1 MASNNNNRR
10 FQGAND
16 LEGIDLRNLVKTP
29 ENYLGSGAY
38 GDVYYVKD
46 INGIENQHYAVKF
59 IRKNDFI
66 FTKTL
71 RSVFGNKFPL
81 IESIDKEFRKEV
93 KTLYELKDQGIGPDI
108 VYANYTKNYYI
119 IEKMEATLDSMIR
132 DGSLRHKHA
141 LMFLALIDRYIKCD
155 YFHTDFHSNNI
166 MWSDTL
172 HDFRIIDWGIGIRIA
187 KIKEPQK
194 TLIKKKRIIDLMEM
208 DTFWVIMVYIKY
220 CLDTEKDELKI
231 KKWNA
236 MAKKYSKWLSNNL
249 EPQDIGKYDIFN
261 EAFSRKKQVEKT
273 LKLIKKALKNN
284 KKRKETPLLFGR
296 LEIHPK
302 KKSKKKSVNN

>member
-1 MASNNNNRR
+1 MNTNNNRR

-46 INGIENQHYAVKF
+46 NSGNENQHYAVKF

-66 FTKTL
+66 FIKTL
-71 RSVFGNKFPL
+71 RSVFGNKLPI

-93 KTLYELKDQGIGPDI
+93 KTLYELKKQGIGPDI

-119 IEKMEATLDSMIR
+119 IEKMDSTLDSMIR
-132 DGSLRHKHA
+132 EGSFTHKHA
-141 LMFLALIDRYIKCD
+141 LMFLALIDRYITCD

-172 HDFRIIDWGIGIRIA
+172 HDFRIIDWGIGIYIG

-194 TLIKKKRIIDLMEM
+194 TVIKKKRITNLMEM
-208 DTFWVIMVYIKY
+208 DTFWIVLVYIKY
-220 CLDTEKDELKI
+220 CLDTEKDENI
-231 KKWNA
+231 MKKWNA

-249 EPQDIGKYDIFN
+249 EPVDIKKYDIFS
-261 EAFSRKKQVEKT
+261 ETFSRTKQVKT
-273 LKLIKKALKNN
+273 TLDLIKKALKNN
-284 KKRKETPLLFGR
+284 KKKKKTPLLSGR
-296 LEIHPK
+296 LDIYPK
-302 KKSKKKSVNN
+302 KKSKKKSKGK